1 MQHNQSTILS
11 SIGPPPRCRAAAR
24 WQGSSSAKSDDVEIL
39 LREFAR
45 ATVATLTLL
54 GVVTRLWAYVSSSH
68 VAGLTSFYVGVQ
80 LVGALS
86 AALAV
91 PHLPYPPSALS
102 AALVVRGLD
111 ISLDM

>member
-11 SIGPPPRCRAAAR
+11 SIGPPPR

-54 GVVTRLWAYVSSSH
+54 GVVTRLWSYVSSSH

-102 AALVVRGLD
+102 AALYELVWP
-111 ISLDM
+111 

>member
-11 SIGPPPRCRAAAR
+11 SIGPPPCCHGGCQR

-54 GVVTRLWAYVSSSH
+54 GVVTRLWSYVSSSH

-102 AALVVRGLD
+102 AALLVSG
-111 ISLDM
+111 